1 MTLVLLNKHFGQ
13 FTKLYLSRG
22 LCKITTRPGLD
33 LGRKTSINI
42 LSVLMQRLGFRIYE
56 REFLTKQ
63 AIRPLQDR
71 SDLTGS
77 CPSISS
83 SMLKTA
89 LPSLDSLNPITIAY
103 WFSIVVHFIYLRQK
117 SIYT

>member
-13 FTKLYLSRG
+13 FMKLYLSRG

-33 LGRKTSINI
+33 LGRKTFINI
-42 LSVLMQRLGFRIYE
+42 LSVLMQRLGFRLHE

-63 AIRPLQDR
+63 AICPLQDR
-71 SDLTGS
+71 SDLTRS

-83 SMLKTA
+83 SLLKTA
-89 LPSLDSLNPITIAY
+89 LSSLDSLNTITIA
-103 WFSIVVHFIYLRQK
+103 SV
-117 SIYT
+117 